1 MTRKMD
7 LAGAVLFAGAILC
20 LLVVFF
26 SNEAF
31 FAWAFERH
39 QNTAS
44 WVARPLLVIPF
55 CFFAWKRSLAGIMA
69 SVLAILSS
77 MFWFPVPAE
86 PGPDVLRFLAMER
99 ELLSSG
105 WSPENIWG
113 AVAVVLY
120 CAALAAAFWKHSW
133 KLGLIVAAAGAVLK
147 SVWSIVFSPEAG
159 GAVLPFAFGGLLF
172 LVAAVLLV
180 RRSHRR
186 TR

>member
-7 LAGAVLFAGAILC
+7 LAGAMFFTGAILC

-26 SNEAF
+26 SNAAF

-86 PGPDVLRFLAMER
+86 PRPDVLRFLAMER

-105 WSPENIWG
+105 WSLENIWG

-133 KLGLIVAAAGAVLK
+133 KLGLIAAAAGAALK
-147 SVWSIVFSPEAG
+147 SVWSVAFSPEAG
-159 GAVLPFAFGGLLF
+159 AAVFPFAFGGLL
-172 LVAAVLLV
+172 LLVLLV
-180 RRSHRR
+180 FALRRHLR
-186 TR
+186 